1 MDNMSNHEVYILG
14 WVTGRIEGVTGLR
27 CNLANPDI
35 CPFSTMGYMLSKA
48 HITHKVT
55 RELDD
60 EIRTALEDFD
70 AEHGPDGTE
79 KPLPMNRRIYWNFG
93 YQAGSTGKPY
103 NPDWGGKTTWTT
115 KL

>member
-1 MDNMSNHEVYILG
+1 MNNMSNHEVYILG

-55 RELDD
+55 RKLND
-60 EIRTALEDFD
+60 EIRTALENFD

-79 KPLPMNRRIYWNFG
+79 KPLPMERRIYWNFG

-103 NPDWGGKTTWTT
+103 NRDYAKE
-115 KL
+115 